1 MQITIFPAMRKTLSI
16 LAVLLGLYLC
26 VAIGVWCIVPR
37 KIADVEQRLSGVRI
51 AIARLEQDQIM
62 LSERVKAA
70 TDATIGRGQSKVE
83 EVAAL
88 LKDPD
93 INHLALVYIGSD
105 WAIQRSGFLGTVS
118 HMRELLDRQDSD
130 RKVFVSRT
138 DKKIKDLESRWRTMN
153 RNLQLTRPE
162 SLGFAA
168 MMREIHEIER
178 QLDNYRY
185 SNALSAEVRKDSED
199 RKFAVARATMEAN
212 IFKIAS
218 DYQEQTVGVLNRI
231 MAEKLYELR
240 LEANK
245 PDHLRRILS
254 PFNIWP
260 LNKIVKLPLPDEDE
274 KQL

>member
-1 MQITIFPAMRKTLSI
+1 MKKTLSV
-16 LAVLLGLYLC
+16 LATLFGLYLC
-26 VAIGVWCIVPR
+26 VAIGAWCIVPR
-37 KIADVEQRLSGVRI
+37 KLADVEQRLSGVRV
-51 AIARLEQDQIM
+51 AIARLEHDQIM

-70 TDATIGRGQSKVE
+70 TDATIGRRKSKVE

-93 INHLALVYIGSD
+93 INHLALVYLGSD
-105 WAIQRSGFLGTVS
+105 WAIQRSGFLGSVS
-118 HMRELLDRQDSD
+118 HMRELLEMQDND
-130 RKVFVSRT
+130 RKAFSSST
-138 DKKIKDLESRWRTMN
+138 DRKIKDLENRWRTMN
-153 RNLQLTRPE
+153 RNLQFMRPG

-185 SNALSAEVRKDSED
+185 SSALSAEVRKDSED
-199 RKFAVARATMEAN
+199 RKFAEARATMEAN

-218 DYQEQTVGVLNRI
+218 DYQERTVGVLNGV

-240 LEANK
+240 LESNK
-245 PDHLRRILS
+245 PDYLRRILS

-260 LNKIVKLPLPDEDE
+260 LNKIVKLPLPDENE
-274 KQL
+274 KRL